1 MIETYSVVFKK
12 NNTKAYD
19 LTFNYTYDNYHQVT
33 EIKYTDNLPFETEEI
48 TLAKYTYDVL
58 GQLLTEYDLNSGE
71 YNEYTYDNQGN
82 VLTKTMYDNTAFS
95 FSNGQITHPAN
106 YSYKV
111 LSYTY
116 DTSVY
121 NKLTSYTLK
130 QYDHSANSNTEVETT
145 LQTKNLTYDALGNL
159 NDYTAEIDGTST
171 NYDLCWAGD
180 KLVLAAAN
188 NYGYSYQYDDSG
200 RLIKKSKVDTDMIPE
215 MEINYIWKGDLLD
228 GYQINIYE
236 SFLTVTIKNLYDE
249 NNHLIGLNYHYAVFY
264 GQGDQ
269 SQMSTEDFFPND
281 SIIWFINDGQG
292 NVIGMYNETG
302 EISIGCSY
310 NASGNGQYEVEL
322 TDNYMADL
330 EAKYNALYPND
341 PARALLQLELERARV
356 QTVYKA
362 LSNRLF
368 EETGYRSMIYDSD
381 TGLIFC
387 EGRYYSPFYSRFI
400 NANPKTV
407 LEHQD
412 MPFSTNLYTY
422 CFNNPVNYKVYQ
434 LEDGSFCEI
443 TSSSPLHI
451 LQDGHWTEAKKIALP
466 QKVED
471 IEKTCKKLVTATK
484 SINST
489 EHLRSTVFDDNV
501 TPVFLN
507 ALNDEYIDENS
518 IMLLKINNIVS
529 QRSFQLTQSARVFL
543 DLSIEAEDSSFM
555 YAYKNIS
562 SMDNVDYSDY
572 NTFDYISNGNNENNL
587 LDKVEITD
595 SNLYSFEITKA
606 YDSWSKG
613 FCPNDGLAFCAS
625 SSDNY
630 YAAYYAEMFVL
641 RTYTIIQPSVCENN
655 HVVDMDEAGLVHI
668 DPYVNTLMVQR
679 EETPGVSTTLPVDIQ
694 HIYEQYKYGRGH
706 SCKI

>member
-200 RLIKKSKVDTDMIPE
+200 RLIKKSKIDTDMIPE

-281 SIIWFINDGQG
+281 SI
-292 NVIGMYNETG
+292 
-302 EISIGCSY
+302 
-310 NASGNGQYEVEL
+310 
-322 TDNYMADL
+322 
-330 EAKYNALYPND
+330 
-341 PARALLQLELERARV
+341 
-356 QTVYKA
+356 
-362 LSNRLF
+362 
-368 EETGYRSMIYDSD
+368 
-381 TGLIFC
+381 
-387 EGRYYSPFYSRFI
+387 
-400 NANPKTV
+400 
-407 LEHQD
+407 
-412 MPFSTNLYTY
+412 
-422 CFNNPVNYKVYQ
+422 
-434 LEDGSFCEI
+434 
-443 TSSSPLHI
+443 
-451 LQDGHWTEAKKIALP
+451 
-466 QKVED
+466 
-471 IEKTCKKLVTATK
+471 
-484 SINST
+484 
-489 EHLRSTVFDDNV
+489 
-501 TPVFLN
+501 
-507 ALNDEYIDENS
+507 DENS
-518 IMLLKINNIVS
+518 IMLLTINNIVS

-668 DPYVNTLMVQR
+668 DPYLNTLMVQR